1 MNDWWQT
8 FFDGPYAEVYPTVFS
23 DEQTHEHV
31 DRAERLLGLE
41 RRTRILDVP
50 CGYGRTT
57 LELAARGHDVVGLD
71 LSDAMLTAARRG
83 ADERGLQLEL
93 VPGDMREPR
102 WQGEFEAAVSLFGS
116 LGYTDDASDLRFFEA
131 VRSAL
136 VPGGSFLVEG
146 YVAETYLIRFS
157 PRSWSRHGDIV
168 MLEETRYDPGTAR
181 IESDWTFIRNGTAE
195 KHSSSIRLYTFRE
208 LMGLFHKAGFAE
220 VEAFDWETL
229 RPYEFGA
236 IRFAVLARKR

>member
-1 MNDWWQT
+1 VSDWWQT

-23 DEQTHEHV
+23 DEETHVHV

-41 RRTRILDVP
+41 RPTRILDVP
-50 CGYGRTT
+50 CGYGRTA

-71 LSDAMLTAARRG
+71 LSDAMLTAAGRG
-83 ADERGLQLEL
+83 ADERGVQLDL
-93 VPGDMREPR
+93 VRGDMREPR

-116 LGYTDDASDLRFFEA
+116 LGYADDASDLRFFEA
-131 VRSAL
+131 VHRAL
-136 VPGGSFLVEG
+136 VPGGSFLIEG
-146 YVAETYLIRFS
+146 YVAETYLIRFR
-157 PRSWSRHGDIV
+157 PRSWSQHGDMV
-168 MLEETRYDPGTAR
+168 MLEESRYDPATAR
-181 IESDWTFIRNGTAE
+181 IVSDWTFIRNGTTE
-195 KHSSSIRLYTFRE
+195 TQSSSIRLYTFRE
-208 LMGLFHKAGFAE
+208 LMGLFDRAGFVE